1 MASAVSPAQLAGSP
15 VFGALPPPALEQ
27 LASLLHRRAYKR
39 GQVIFHQDDPGTAAY
54 LIETGCVK
62 VVLLSAEG
70 DEMVLRILAPGEVFG
85 ELALLTGRPRSAS
98 VIAIEDTV
106 THTLERDAF
115 LDFLQQR
122 PAAAMPIFGVL
133 TDLIHRLTEQ
143 VEDLAQLDVPRR
155 LERKLLELAETYGHR
170 TPTGIRI
177 DVRLNQ
183 TELASMIG
191 TTRVSVNNCLAGLE
205 RRGIIA
211 REGQRIILRRPEA
224 LQPPG

>member
-1 MASAVSPAQLAGSP
+1 MASPVSSAQLAGSP

-27 LASLLHRRAYKR
+27 LATLLHRRVYKR

-54 LIETGCVK
+54 LIDSGCVK
-62 VVLLSAEG
+62 VVLLSTDG

-98 VIAIEDTV
+98 VVAIEDTV
-106 THTLERDAF
+106 THTLERADF
-115 LDFLQQR
+115 MDFLEQR

-133 TDLIHRLTEQ
+133 ADLIHRLTEQ

-155 LERKLLELAETYGHR
+155 LERKLLELAQAYGHQ
-170 TPTGIRI
+170 TAEGIRI

-191 TTRVSVNNCLAGLE
+191 TTRVSVNNCLASLE
-205 RRGIIA
+205 RRGIIT
-211 REGQRIILRRPEA
+211 RDGQRIVLCRPEA
-224 LQPPG
+224 LQPPS